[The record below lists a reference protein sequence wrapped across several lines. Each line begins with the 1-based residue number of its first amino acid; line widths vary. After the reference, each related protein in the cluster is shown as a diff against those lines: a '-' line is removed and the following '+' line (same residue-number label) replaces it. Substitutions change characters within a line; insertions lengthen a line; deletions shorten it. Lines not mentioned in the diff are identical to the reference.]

1 MANEGQQQ
9 EYDST
14 LKGLF
19 VMYAAYILPLLI
31 NGVQFIEA
39 LDVEQLPPARRVDRV
54 FKVWYRGEIHILHLE
69 FETSSNANEIM
80 ARLLVYHALLHQ
92 KYHLPVLSVII
103 YPFPT
108 SVAVS
113 PFVEKSESGEILI
126 FHFQTLP
133 LWELHVEAFVKNHA
147 IWLYPLLP
155 SMQGLTDELLLQVMQ
170 EMVEYYQ
177 ERNEEVSQQFLWM
190 SILLRRSETIPL
202 EEKLRMEKDLMMYD
216 PLFEQDPWVQSKVA
230 EAEARGEARGK
241 AETEA
246 RVKALK
252 AEIETLMQKL
262 QEQLKVEVQARAEA
276 EARARAEAEARARA
290 EAEARARAEAEARA
304 RAEAEAEGI
313 EALQKTVIVLVES
326 RFPDLTSFAR
336 EKVVQIKNP
345 IKLNSLLTQV
355 AIAPDEATTRFVIR
369 SFAI

>member
-1 MANEGQQQ
+1 
-9 EYDST
+9 
-14 LKGLF
+14 
-19 VMYAAYILPLLI
+19 
-31 NGVQFIEA
+31 
-39 LDVEQLPPARRVDRV
+39 
-54 FKVWYRGEIHILHLE
+54 
-69 FETSSNANEIM
+69 
-80 ARLLVYHALLHQ
+80 
-92 KYHLPVLSVII
+92 VII

-113 PFVEKSESGEILI
+113 PFVEKNESGEILI

-155 SMQGLTDELLLQVMQ
+155 TMQGLTDELLLQVMQ

-177 ERNEEVSQQFLWM
+177 ERNEEASQQFLWM

-202 EEKLRMEKDLMMYD
+202 EEKLRMEKELEMYD
-216 PLFEQDPWVQSKVA
+216 PLFEQDPWVQNKMA
-230 EAEARGEARGK
+230 EAEARGEAR
-241 AETEA
+241 
-246 RVKALK
+246 VKELK
-252 AEIETLMQKL
+252 AEIETLIQEL
-262 QEQLKVEVQARAEA
+262 QEQLKVEIQARAEA
-276 EARARAEAEARARA
+276 EARTRAEAEART
-290 EAEARARAEAEARA
+290 

-313 EALQKTVIVLVES
+313 ESLQKTVIVLVES

-336 EKVVQIKNP
+336 EKVVHIKNP

>member
-19 VMYAAYILPLLI
+19 VAYAAFILPLLI
-31 NGVQFIEA
+31 EGVQFIEA

-108 SVAVS
+108 SVAIS
-113 PFVEKSESGEILI
+113 PFVEKSKSGEILI
-126 FHFQTLP
+126 FHFHTLP
-133 LWELHVEAFVKNHA
+133 LWELHVEAFVENHA

-155 SMQGLTDELLLQVMQ
+155 TMQGLTDELLLQVMQ
-170 EMVEYYQ
+170 EMVEYHQ

-241 AETEA
+241 AEAEEREKKLQAQLKTELEA
-246 RVKALK
+246 RARVE
-252 AEIETLMQKL
+252 AEVHIRK
-262 QEQLKVEVQARAEA
+262 EA
-276 EARARAEAEARARA
+276 EARERAETEAK
-290 EAEARARAEAEARA
+290 EAD
-304 RAEAEAEGI
+304 
-313 EALQKTVIVLVES
+313 ALQKAVVVLVET
-326 RFPDLTSFAR
+326 RFPRLVSLAR
-336 EKVVQIKNP
+336 ENVVLIKNP
-345 IKLNSLLTQV
+345 IELSSMVKQV
-355 AIAPDEATTRFVIR
+355 ALAPDEATTRFVITA
-369 SFAI
+369 FAA